1 MNQAVE
7 SLAIEL
13 ASSNIVEHEV
23 QLTEDQKALAI
34 PPPLV
39 YVAGLVL
46 ICSNKST
53 SIDLPFPVELQERFL
68 KLQKLYYNGV
78 KSDDAVEGNENN
90 HQQRTFHLSP
100 RLLPSSDQLV
110 LIQKDVAA
118 KLGMLENQAE
128 SVAKELTADQDEIDK
143 KNQLRLHNINRFRS
157 SKKKSVNP
165 KSNVNQSQ
173 KAPAIQE
180 RHQEQQQ
187 EGKQQEEQQHPHA
200 QSDREETL
208 QDLMNMQIRTE
219 DLQDAGEDSTSWMT
233 IAKRGNKLDSDS
245 RKDVTEGDNT
255 LPWHSNN
262 RNPYVAPLRDF
273 NNSESD
279 ELSDA
284 ILLPTSIPSIPGTG
298 THTHSSNDA
307 PPSYSDRAML
317 QERNR
322 RLEMKIVGKNEQLL
336 VERKTNSKSMRL
348 MKEDFENQI
357 QALQMRLY
365 ISETRLKNYQDA
377 LEQHV
382 QTVADNF
389 SGT

>member
-1 MNQAVE
+1 
-7 SLAIEL
+7 
-13 ASSNIVEHEV
+13 
-23 QLTEDQKALAI
+23 
-34 PPPLV
+34 
-39 YVAGLVL
+39 
-46 ICSNKST
+46 
-53 SIDLPFPVELQERFL
+53 
-68 KLQKLYYNGV
+68 LYYNGV

-165 KSNVNQSQ
+165 KNVNQSQ

-187 EGKQQEEQQHPHA
+187 GQQQPHA

-219 DLQDAGEDSTSWMT
+219 HLQDAGEDSTSWMT
-233 IAKRGNKLDSDS
+233 IAKRGNKFDSDS
-245 RKDVTEGDNT
+245 RKDVTEEDNT
-255 LPWHSNN
+255 LPWCSTN
-262 RNPYVAPLRDF
+262 RNPYVAPVRDF

-298 THTHSSNDA
+298 THTHRSNDA

-336 VERKTNSKSMRL
+336 EERKTNSKSMRL

-377 LEQHV
+377 LEQHI